1 MSDLART
8 VAAFSYEGVVF
19 PGTDVSTKWGHD
31 KATHQGYLQRGAVIE
46 TTGQQPRVITVRVP
60 LRNSI
65 RWTGSATRLY
75 PDTYEALRAKL
86 QQAEGFLTHPTYG
99 SMVVHVD
106 AVDEKIDG
114 KTPDGLDLEL
124 TFTEQD
130 ALTQELDLSLGSGT
144 SPTEAAQAYAAE
156 ADDAAVDLP
165 RTVSPNDSLEAAVT
179 DALTFLE
186 EETRTPREARATFD
200 GLVREVQ
207 ARSADPGVADTD
219 GHLYRVA
226 LARTLA
232 AVLRARAE
240 YADTEEVVTL
250 TLPEGMGV
258 ARAALL
264 AYGDPRRGA
273 DLAARNA
280 LLDPT
285 HIPRGTVLVLA

>member
-1 MSDLART
+1 MSDLDRT
-8 VAAFSYEGVVF
+8 LAAFSYESVVF
-19 PGTDVSTKWGHD
+19 PGTDVSTQWGHD
-31 KATHQGYLQRGAVIE
+31 KAAHQGYLQRGAVIE

-60 LRNSI
+60 LRNSL

-106 AVDEKIDG
+106 RIDEKIDPT
-114 KTPDGLDLEL
+114 KPDGLDLEL

-130 ALTQELDLSLGSGT
+130 ALTQELDLSLGSNAT
-144 SPTEAAQAYAAE
+144 PAEAAKAYAAE
-156 ADDAAVDLP
+156 ADEAALDLP
-165 RTVSPNDSLEAAVT
+165 LTVSAGVSLEDAVT
-179 DALTFLE
+179 TALTYLE
-186 EETRTPREARATFD
+186 EESRTPLEARATVD

-207 ARSADPGVADTD
+207 ARSADPGAADSD

-232 AVLRARAE
+232 ALLRTRAE
-240 YADTEEVVTL
+240 YAGDTEGVTFV
-250 TLPEGMGV
+250 LPEAMSLP
-258 ARAALL
+258 RAAELV
-264 AYGDPRRGA
+264 YGDPRRGA
-273 DLAARNA
+273 DLVAQNR

-285 HIPRGTVLVLA
+285 KIPRGTVLVA